1 MRLACAWHAARI
13 CETGAFFSLCF
24 QAALKIACQLSW
36 HGALQRWCARTR
48 QGSGWQSQ
56 RQANS
61 ARRSRWTSCQ
71 TSCASFVCPTG
82 ADCAVDY
89 ALVSIP
95 PTGCLVAL
103 GQKLSFPSRPLAGRS
118 ALNIAPEDRLE
129 HALAHARL
137 GIITGLVDRRFF
149 LSHGA
154 WVSFRLSSS
163 PSLSPPAFSCEPSS
177 SLIQI
182 FCVHRRND

>member
-1 MRLACAWHAARI
+1 MCGPGAA
-13 CETGAFFSLCF
+13 FSLCF
-24 QAALKIACQLSW
+24 RVAWKIVCQLSW
-36 HGALQRWCARTR
+36 RGASQRWCART
-48 QGSGWQSQ
+48 QPGSGWRWQ

-61 ARRSRWTSCQ
+61 ARRSRWISCQ

-89 ALVSIP
+89 AWLVSIP
-95 PTGCLVAL
+95 PTRSLIPL
-103 GQKLSFPSRPLAGRS
+103 GQELSFSSRPFASSG
-118 ALNIAPEDRLE
+118 ALNIPTKYRLK

-154 WVSFRLSSS
+154 WVSFQRASL

-182 FCVHRRND
+182 FCVHRRNDQA